1 MITRFR
7 SIESYIYYRLLEKAK
22 LFGVQFIFFTVGQII
37 IFTMYDPNFN
47 LLLLLYRNSV
57 FYTLIMIVYS
67 FVLLGNE
74 KYRFR
79 RKCILFVMWN
89 TVYLS
94 FILLPNSMI
103 NFMNIFVSLIR
114 VDVAV
119 IIKFVLCYC
128 VLLVFQ
134 LMQFKRKKGYI
145 ETWLE

>member
-1 MITRFR
+1 
-7 SIESYIYYRLLEKAK
+7 
-22 LFGVQFIFFTVGQII
+22 
-37 IFTMYDPNFN
+37 
-47 LLLLLYRNSV
+47 
-57 FYTLIMIVYS
+57 
-67 FVLLGNE
+67 
-74 KYRFR
+74 
-79 RKCILFVMWN
+79 MWN